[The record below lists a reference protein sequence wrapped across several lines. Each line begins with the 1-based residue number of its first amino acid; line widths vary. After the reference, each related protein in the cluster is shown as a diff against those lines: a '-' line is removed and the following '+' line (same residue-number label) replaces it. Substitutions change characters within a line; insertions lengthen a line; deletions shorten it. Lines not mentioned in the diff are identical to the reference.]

1 MKTIEVT
8 MITTQ
13 RIREVFFAV
22 VEDDDILTKATP
34 AGLDPDR
41 IFQDS
46 RFTLA
51 ETEHLEH
58 LHFDVESVDV
68 EDYSL
73 SEEIEKR
80 R

>member
-34 AGLDPDR
+34 AGLDPDT

>member
-34 AGLDPDR
+34 AGLDPDT

-68 EDYSL
+68 EERSV
-73 SEEIEKR
+73 SQEIEER

>member
-13 RIREVFFAV
+13 RIREVFFAI

-34 AGLDPDR
+34 AGLDPDT

-73 SEEIEKR
+73 SEEVEKR

>member
-22 VEDDDILTKATP
+22 VEDDDILTQATP